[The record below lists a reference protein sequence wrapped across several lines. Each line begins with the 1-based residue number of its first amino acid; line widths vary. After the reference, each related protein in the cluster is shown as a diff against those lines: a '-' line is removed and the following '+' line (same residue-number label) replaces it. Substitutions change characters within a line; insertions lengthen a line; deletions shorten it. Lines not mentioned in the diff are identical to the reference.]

1 MGEVRRLRA
10 APDRRGLT
18 RAALPYLRPHLAR
31 MGWGVGLSLG
41 ASAAVALVPAAVG
54 AVATAVL
61 EGDTG
66 LVTTVTLALLGLTL
80 VHLAARFGGELLL
93 GAAGERL
100 VRTLRDLAAERLA
113 GAPLRFVESHAAGEM
128 VGRATA
134 EIAELAV
141 FVRRQVPALLASTGY
156 LLIGG
161 YVLVS
166 RSWPLALALFAAFM
180 PPALFVLHR
189 FRVRSA
195 GAWDAE
201 ADRQAKVAATFAES
215 LEARETLQLAGAAAQ
230 WDRRYARDNDRL
242 LDGIAQ
248 TTRALNTMT
257 AIQASEC
264 LAVAGV
270 ILLGGVLLGGGPGE
284 VGTVVV
290 FVLSCRGMFDSFMEL
305 TRLVGGVQRTRVGLA
320 RVLDLLSATQ
330 PPPDISDPSPDP
342 SDPSDPSPDPSGPS
356 PAESEPPP
364 GKSNLLPGISGHGGW
379 GVERGL
385 RVGEVAFAY
394 VPGEDVLRG
403 VTLAF
408 PPGERAVVVGAT
420 GAGKSTL
427 AKLMAGLY
435 APDRGT
441 VRHDGADLAALG
453 PDERRRR
460 VALIPQDV
468 QTVRGTIAANLA
480 LGTGAGRHDLARAVG
495 LLGLDGWL
503 KGLPDG
509 LDTGTGARGALL
521 SAGERQL
528 IGLIRAMLLGP
539 AVLILDE
546 ATADVDPATAALI
559 EGALERQAGERTL
572 IVIAHRRATIDRFDR
587 RIELR
592 GGHTP
597 EETT

>member
-1 MGEVRRLRA
+1 MGEAGRLRE
-10 APDRRGLT
+10 APSKRGLV

-31 MGWGVGLSLG
+31 IGWGAGLSLA

-54 AVATAVL
+54 AITTAVL
-61 EGDTG
+61 DRDTDQ
-66 LVTTVTLALLGLTL
+66 VTTVTLVLLGLTL
-80 VHLAARFGGELLL
+80 VHLATRQGGDLLL

-100 VRTLRDLAAERLA
+100 VRTLRERAAERLA
-113 GAPLRFVESHAAGEM
+113 AAPLRFVESHAAGEL

-141 FVRRQVPALLASTGY
+141 FVRQQVPALLASTGY

-166 RSWPLALALFAAFM
+166 RSWLLAVVLFAAFM

-195 GAWDAE
+195 GAWDVE

-215 LEARETLQLAGAAAQ
+215 LEARETIQLAGAARQ

-257 AIQASEC
+257 AIQAFEC

-320 RVLDLLSATQ
+320 RVLDLLAAT
-330 PPPDISDPSPDP
+330 
-342 SDPSDPSPDPSGPS
+342 
-356 PAESEPPP
+356 EPPP
-364 GKSNLLPGISGHGGW
+364 ASGGDRPGA
-379 GVERGL
+379 ERGL
-385 RVGEVAFAY
+385 RVDAACYAY
-394 VPGEDVLRG
+394 VPGEDVLRE

-453 PDERRRR
+453 PAERRRR

-468 QTVRGTIAANLA
+468 QTVRGTIADNLA
-480 LGTGAGRHDLARAVG
+480 LGTGSGRADLERAIT

-503 KGLPDG
+503 GGLPAG
-509 LDTGTGARGALL
+509 LDTETGARGALL

-528 IGLIRAMLLGP
+528 IGLIRAVLLGP

-572 IVIAHRRATIDRFDR
+572 IVIAHRRATIDRFTR
-587 RIELR
+587 RVELR
-592 GGHTP
+592 GGEVAPHPTP

>member
-1 MGEVRRLRA
+1 MGEAGRLRE
-10 APDRRGLT
+10 APSKRGLV

-31 MGWGVGLSLG
+31 IGCGAGLSLA

-54 AVATAVL
+54 AITTAVL
-61 EGDTG
+61 DGDTDR
-66 LVTTVTLALLGLTL
+66 VTTVTLVLLGLTL
-80 VHLAARFGGELLL
+80 VHLATRQGGDLLL

-100 VRTLRDLAAERLA
+100 VRTLRERAAERLA
-113 GAPLRFVESHAAGEM
+113 AAPLRFVESHAAGEL

-141 FVRRQVPALLASTGY
+141 FVRLQVPALLASTGY

-166 RSWPLALALFAAFM
+166 RSWLLAVVLFGAFM

-195 GAWDAE
+195 GAWDVE

-215 LEARETLQLAGAAAQ
+215 LEARETIQLAGAARQ

-257 AIQASEC
+257 AIQAFEC
-264 LAVAGV
+264 LAIAGV

-320 RVLDLLSATQ
+320 RVLDLLTA
-330 PPPDISDPSPDP
+330 
-342 SDPSDPSPDPSGPS
+342 
-356 PAESEPPP
+356 AEPPP
-364 GKSNLLPGISGHGGW
+364 AAGVDRPGAGRGPRVDAA
-379 GVERGL
+379 GVGRPGAGCGPRVDAAGLGRPGAGRGL
-385 RVGEVAFAY
+385 RVDAACYAY
-394 VPGEDVLRG
+394 VPGEDVLREI
-403 VTLAF
+403 TLAF

-435 APDRGT
+435 TPDRGT
-441 VRHDGADLAALG
+441 VRHDGADLAALD
-453 PDERRRR
+453 PAERRRR

-468 QTVRGTIAANLA
+468 QTVRGTIATNLA
-480 LGTGAGRHDLARAVG
+480 LGTGSGRADLRRAIT

-503 KGLPDG
+503 DGLPAG
-509 LDTGTGARGALL
+509 LDTETGARGALL

-528 IGLIRAMLLGP
+528 IGLIRAVLLGP

-572 IVIAHRRATIDRFDR
+572 IVIAHRRATIDRFTR
-587 RIELR
+587 RVELR
-592 GGHTP
+592 GGEVAIHPTP